1 MYCENCG
8 SKNDDGSVFCIS
20 CGKKM
25 ASQNSA
31 ATGPAVQAT
40 PPPVQAQHVQTQ
52 QPVATPPPVQA
63 QHVQTQQPVA
73 TPPPVQAQHVQTQQP
88 VAQYAAQPAAQPKK
102 KKKHGCLTF
111 MLGFL
116 AAIVLLGMAVYIFV
130 PGLLRPYNYG
140 VKVSKE
146 AYESALT
153 KLKYTKDV
161 SPATGTLG
169 SFKNVYGPT
178 NSIDTALTSEEITS
192 FLSYNR
198 PPYYALSNTQ
208 VRINKDN
215 TIDIA
220 TRIDVDYV
228 FDHVLGGKYTMEQAI
243 QQVPMLRFLPDKV
256 NMAVN
261 VEGKVVDNNFEDLD
275 LNKVSL
281 NGIPLPPSL
290 FESTDTVDFV
300 EKTLS
305 DYMKLAN
312 EGSKADYNLIQVMD
326 GNLVI
331 LAEFPSSLTRV
342 PVN

>member
-25 ASQNSA
+25 AGQNNAAPTAPAPASSPA
-31 ATGPAVQAT
+31 PAPQTTPPPAAAQAQQPATPQYAAGPATGPIAG
-40 PPPVQAQHVQTQ
+40 
-52 QPVATPPPVQA
+52 
-63 QHVQTQQPVA
+63 
-73 TPPPVQAQHVQTQQP
+73 
-88 VAQYAAQPAAQPKK
+88 PKK
-102 KKKHGCLTF
+102 KRRGCLTF
-111 MLGFL
+111 ILGFL

-140 VKVSKE
+140 VKVSKA
-146 AYESALT
+146 AYDSAIA
-153 KLKYTKDV
+153 KLKYTKDD
-161 SPATGTLG
+161 SPASGTLG
-169 SFKNVYGPT
+169 SFKNVYGPVNT
-178 NSIDTALTSEEITS
+178 IDASLTSEEITS
-192 FLSYNR
+192 FFSYNR

-208 VRINKDN
+208 IRINPDD

-243 QQVPMLRFLPDKV
+243 EQVPMLRFLPDKV

-261 VEGKVVDNNFEDLD
+261 VEGKVVDNNLEGLE

-281 NGIPLPPSL
+281 NGIPVPPSL
-290 FESTDTVDFV
+290 IESTDAVDFV

-342 PVN
+342 PIN